1 MKDNASKMHYPFLK
15 LGLDN
20 IRLWVYIIY
29 NKKTGGN
36 MTTISVNRKI
46 YLSLYAGTF
55 SPAYLIVS
63 NYAPDR
69 YTAHGTLTDA
79 AGYKWAARLTVKS
92 VSNSD
97 EPLEDIENLS
107 AEEIIRKIRII
118 RYWND
123 SDINLTGG
131 NNGAKN
137 NLSKW

>member
-1 MKDNASKMHYPFLK
+1 MA
-15 LGLDN
+15 
-20 IRLWVYIIY
+20 IIPL
-29 NKKTGGN
+29 NKYLY
-36 MTTISVNRKI
+36 MSV
-46 YLSLYAGTF
+46 YAGTF
-55 SPAYLIVS
+55 VPAYIMVS
-63 NYAPDR
+63 NREPDR

-92 VSNSD
+92 VLKTD

-123 SDINLTGG
+123 SDIKLTGG